1 MNAFEIIRRDLELNS
16 YDEDPIRNNP
26 TQTRIDGNQYGR
38 KFLSITAIM
47 TGGQNKTDHPDSM
60 KGQDA
65 VPDTWAKRIQRYTL
79 PEDDAYL
86 VAWAYHLYTIGLQSP
101 NKTYANIEELMG
113 DIAKEP
119 DVNGF
124 LDYMQSPDLKM
135 NKDTMG
141 VKNNVNLRIRMK
153 NFLSKWG
160 VNVGEIE
167 RSVTVY
173 RIINYMLLW
182 NQIQNTEE

>member
-26 TQTRIDGNQYGR
+26 TQTRLEGNQYGR

-47 TGGQNKTDHPDSM
+47 TGGQNKTDHPEAM

-65 VPDTWAKRIQRYTL
+65 VPDVWAKRIQRYTL
-79 PEDDAYL
+79 PEDDPYL
-86 VAWAYHLYTIGLQSP
+86 LAWAYHLSAGLP
-101 NKTYANIEELMG
+101 TKNYGNIDELME
-113 DIAKEP
+113 DIASEA

-124 LDYMQSPDLKM
+124 LDYMQSPDLKV

-141 VKNNVNLRIRMK
+141 IKNNVNLRIRMK
-153 NFLSKWG
+153 NFFTKWG
-160 VNVGEIE
+160 MNIGEIE

-173 RIINYMLLW
+173 RIMNYMLLW
-182 NQIQNTEE
+182 KELQTGTE

>member
-26 TQTRIDGNQYGR
+26 TQTRLEGNQYGR
-38 KFLSITAIM
+38 KFLSITSIM
-47 TGGQNKTDHPDSM
+47 TGGQNRTDHPEAM

-65 VPDTWAKRIQRYTL
+65 VPDVWAKRIQRYTL
-79 PEDDAYL
+79 PEDDPYL
-86 VAWAYHLYTIGLQSP
+86 LAWAYHLSLGLP
-101 NKTYANIEELMG
+101 TKTYNNVDELMA
-113 DIAKEP
+113 DIAGEA

-124 LDYMQSPDLKM
+124 LDYMQSPDLKI

-141 VKNNVNLRIRMK
+141 IKNNVNLRIRMK
-153 NFLSKWG
+153 SFFTKWG
-160 VNVGEIE
+160 MNIGEIE

-182 NQIQNTEE
+182 NQIRNVT

>member
-16 YDEDPIRNNP
+16 YNEDPVRNNP
-26 TQTRIDGNQYGR
+26 TQTRLEGGQYGR
-38 KFLSITAIM
+38 KFLSITSIM
-47 TGGQNKTDHPDSM
+47 TAGQNRTDHPEAM

-65 VPDTWAKRIQRYTL
+65 VPDVWAKRIQRYTL
-79 PEDDAYL
+79 PEDDPYL
-86 VAWAYHLYTIGLQSP
+86 LAWAYHLSAGLP
-101 NKTYANIEELMG
+101 ARIYGNVDELMV
-113 DIAKEP
+113 DIANDA

-124 LDYMQSPDLKM
+124 LDYMQSADLKI

-141 VKNNVNLRIRMK
+141 IKNNVNLRIRMK
-153 NFLSKWG
+153 NFFTKWG
-160 VNVGEIE
+160 LNIGEIE

-182 NQIQNTEE
+182 NQIRNVPE